1 VKVFTEALS
10 FHPLKTALEKIRA
23 RENKSAFEDS
33 FKDTVPKK
41 LILDEHERET
51 RDVSVIL
58 AQFTLTIASRV
69 NSKNKVFL
77 SELLIVV
84 NLFRVSMVNK
94 GPIFVLRRSTEEKID
109 LEDES
114 IASKPISPIM
124 VMSNLFIVDFFPKL
138 LKEIN
143 W

>member
-1 VKVFTEALS
+1 MKVFTEALS

-33 FKDTVPKK
+33 FKDTVPKR

-69 NSKNKVFL
+69 NSKNKEFL

-124 VMSNLFIVDFFPKL
+124 VMSNLFVVDFFPKL